1 MAIWKLSLGISV
13 SINCGKE
20 YLKKKKRFGLKLIN
34 FALVKF
40 QKDKMNERNFVDS
53 LSWLSA
59 WLDK

>member
-20 YLKKKKRFGLKLIN
+20 YLKKKRFGLKLIN

-40 QKDKMNERNFVDS
+40 QKDKMNERNFADS